1 MSSISLS
8 DLFSS
13 FPFPYKGS
21 IGVDCHVTAITADSR
36 QVQPGALFVACTGG
50 LADGHK
56 YIPDAIAKGAAAV
69 VGEQETS
76 EVSEDLGGLIPV
88 PYIQVEN
95 SRQSL
100 AHLAAAFYGYPARK
114 LTMIGVT
121 GTDGKTTTT
130 NLLYQIL
137 LEAGIKAGMIST
149 VNAVIGDQVLDTG
162 FHVTTPDA
170 PDVQRYL
177 AMMVD
182 AGLTHVVLETTSHG
196 WAQHRVDACEFDIG
210 VVTNITHEHL
220 DYHGSY
226 EAYRAAKSR
235 LFTGLSATQQKPQG
249 NPRLAVLNR
258 DDASYPYLVEI
269 IQSSIVNRPSKIVSY
284 GLGEGA
290 DVRAENI
297 SCDASG
303 LRFEIKNDKLRVA
316 IKSKLIGAFNVS
328 NCLAAL
334 TAAVAGLGLDPET
347 AAHGIAA
354 FPGVP
359 GRMER
364 IELGQPFTAIVDFA
378 HTPNALRVALETVRQ
393 IIFTT
398 ENTESTEKNN
408 KNSVDSV
415 LSAVSHRRAAGV
427 RGTNGVVKQGRV
439 IAIFG
444 SAGLRDREKRRMMAE
459 VAAEL
464 ADITILTAEDPRTE
478 SLEAIL
484 EEMAA
489 GARLKGGAEGETFFR
504 VPDRGEAIRLGVRL
518 AQEGDIVIACG
529 KGHEQS
535 MCFGTTEYP
544 WDDRVAMRAALSE
557 LMGVEGPQ
565 MPYLPTQDKDPKGL
579 RDL

>member
-1 MSSISLS
+1 MSPISLS

-13 FPFPYKGS
+13 SPFPHRGS
-21 IGVDCHVTAITADSR
+21 HGAACSVTTITADSR
-36 QVQPGALFVACTGG
+36 QVKPGALFVACTGG
-50 LADGHK
+50 AADGHR

-69 VGEQETS
+69 VGEQPLT
-76 EVSEDLGGLIPV
+76 GLAV

-95 SRQSL
+95 SRQAL
-100 AHLAAAFYGYPARK
+100 AYLTAALYGYPARK
-114 LTMIGVT
+114 LTMIGIT

-130 NLLYQIL
+130 NLLYQIML
-137 LEAGIKAGMIST
+137 TAGIKAGMIST

-177 AMMVD
+177 SMMLA

-196 WAQHRVDACEFDIG
+196 WAQYRVDACEFDIG

-226 EAYRAAKSR
+226 DAYRTAKAR
-235 LFTGLSATQQKPQG
+235 LFQSLAETQVKPQG

-258 DDASYPYLVEI
+258 DDSSYEYLSSV
-269 IQSSIVNRPSKIVSY
+269 IQSAGSQRLSAIGHRLSAISY

-297 SCDASG
+297 VYDASG
-303 LRFEIKNDKLRVA
+303 FQFTIKNGEQRVA
-316 IKSKLIGAFNVS
+316 INSKLIGSFNIS

-334 TAAVAGLGLDPET
+334 TAAVAGLGIDPET

-354 FPGVP
+354 FSGVP

-364 IELGQPFTAIVDFA
+364 IDLGQPFIAIVDFA
-378 HTPNALRVALETVRQ
+378 HTPNALRVALETARGMLE
-393 IIFTT
+393 ILPRSNEAREGRSTFTKNKKT
-398 ENTESTEKNN
+398 SRASLLRGEEK
-408 KNSVDSV
+408 
-415 LSAVSHRRAAGV
+415 
-427 RGTNGVVKQGRV
+427 GRI

-459 VAAEL
+459 VSAEL
-464 ADITILTAEDPRTE
+464 ADITVLTAEDPRTE
-478 SLEAIL
+478 SLDGIL
-484 EEMAA
+484 EEMAN
-489 GARLKGGAEGETFFR
+489 GARSKGGVEAQTFWR
-504 VPDRGEAIRLGVRL
+504 VPDRGEAIRFGVQM
-518 AQEGDIVIACG
+518 AQPRDVVIACG

-535 MCFGTTEYP
+535 MCFGATEYP

-557 LMGVEGPQ
+557 LLGLPGPQ
-565 MPYLPTQDKDPKGL
+565 MPYLPTREQ
-579 RDL
+579 